1 MSLCHDFDVQRVTF
15 EACMKK
21 KLVKARP
28 MAHLKTGI
36 KNLAHLTGL
45 VATTRVWRS

>member
-1 MSLCHDFDVQRVTF
+1 MN
-15 EACMKK
+15 K

-28 MAHLKTGI
+28 MAHLKIGI

-45 VATTRVWRS
+45 VKAEHV